1 MGIEKL
7 WIGKEFE
14 IFQSPCSGVRR
25 THVAHLIAHRWSD
38 PLSVYTQCQWQFA
51 CNTYCKLFAST
62 PIVHT
67 ITQSGLFTR
76 NPNKY
81 SDCIGNSLFSL
92 PDRWNSG
99 RQPILF
105 LAISSAQP
113 VHSVCLSLALVQHH
127 LQWLCEHTPYFLA
140 LLAMLVG
147 LVAAKLASSIIQ
159 LCSLCILYAKLLSY
173 FMRGLTGVRQW
184 NIHTMAKVA
193 VQLVMIRWIQ
203 LSRIDL

>member
-1 MGIEKL
+1 MKKPIYAEHDLLESKNCGLEMNSKS
-7 WIGKEFE
+7 FNPHVQA
-14 IFQSPCSGVRR
+14 FVFCR
-25 THVAHLIAHRWSD
+25 THVANLIAHRWSD

-99 RQPILF
+99 RQLIGT
-105 LAISSAQP
+105 IQP
-113 VHSVCLSLALVQHH
+113 FRVHS
-127 LQWLCEHTPYFLA
+127 PY
-140 LLAMLVG
+140 
-147 LVAAKLASSIIQ
+147 I
-159 LCSLCILYAKLLSY
+159 LCSSHSLSCSITCNGYAS
-173 FMRGLTGVRQW
+173 THP
-184 NIHTMAKVA
+184 I
-193 VQLVMIRWIQ
+193 
-203 LSRIDL
+203 S